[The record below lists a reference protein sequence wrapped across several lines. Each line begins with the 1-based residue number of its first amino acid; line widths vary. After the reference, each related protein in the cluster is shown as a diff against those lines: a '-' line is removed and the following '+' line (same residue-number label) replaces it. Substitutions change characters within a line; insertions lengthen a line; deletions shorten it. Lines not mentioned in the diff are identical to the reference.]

1 MTPLRHLLCRPQAS
15 SAKTAKLGLIFCSSL
30 ILAACQQSGVVPAGT
45 SAQTAT
51 PGTKQ
56 LPPVSKSVEQQTPV
70 APTIKPT
77 QVAALP
83 AAKEASV
90 PAPAKVASAA
100 VIAYVADTQAPAA
113 ETHQSSELESQSNN
127 STAAP
132 LLAQAYSQTPIAKPA
147 KVSPPVTASPPV
159 KTSPPTAE
167 QATHSDPQV
176 ALAVNT
182 LLAVPTANAFVEP
195 EPAPILDL
203 WQITVQH
210 YGLTQHSHGRVAAHD
225 QWYRKHT
232 EYMQRV
238 TKRSSRYY
246 HYVLN
251 KVLAAGMPA
260 EIALLPIVESGF
272 DTFAYSHGRA
282 AGAWQFIP
290 STGRMFGLK
299 QTWWYDGRRDVI
311 ASTEAAIAYL
321 QQLNAMFD
329 GDWLLALAAYN
340 GGPGTVSKAIKANK
354 KVGKATDYWSL
365 SLPKETMNYV
375 PKLLGL
381 SQVVA
386 DHAGTDKL
394 TSVTNQAY
402 FEVVDT
408 GTQIDLAQAAEL
420 AAVSVDEIYRL
431 NPGYN
436 QWATD
441 PEGPHR
447 LLVPISQAKLLRENL
462 AQLPA
467 NKRIAWQRY
476 IIQPGDSLLKL
487 SKQYQVSVDMIRSL
501 NNLQGNIIVAGKPLM
516 IPVAS
521 QDASAYS
528 LSAAQRVIKRQQQLS
543 RSNASNRV
551 IHKVAS
557 GDSLWTISKKY
568 KVTVKQIASWNKIGT
583 RSLLQIGQ
591 KLDIWPRVATTKL
604 TNGSRSVVKKLTY
617 KVRSGDNLSTI
628 AYRFNVTVK
637 DIQRWNSDLKKYL
650 QPGQKLTLYV
660 DVTKSRS

>member
-1 MTPLRHLLCRPQAS
+1 MTPFRCITLPSTIFTGTL
-15 SAKTAKLGLIFCSSL
+15 TKLTLVLCSSL
-30 ILAACQQSGVVPAGT
+30 VLVACEQNGVVSQSTNQQAVI
-45 SAQTAT
+45 T
-51 PGTKQ
+51 PSKQ
-56 LPPVSKSVEQQTPV
+56 LPTKSVKASNQVTATVEPST
-70 APTIKPT
+70 PT
-77 QVAALP
+77 QPSPSPLVQQSD
-83 AAKEASV
+83 KHQ
-90 PAPAKVASAA
+90 
-100 VIAYVADTQAPAA
+100 VIAYHVDEPETETDASNDHWSELDSEASQTTAA
-113 ETHQSSELESQSNN
+113 E
-127 STAAP
+127 
-132 LLAQAYSQTPIAKPA
+132 LLAKAYTETPAPTVATSTTETANEVEQT
-147 KVSPPVTASPPV
+147 
-159 KTSPPTAE
+159 
-167 QATHSDPQV
+167 SDPKV

-182 LLAVPTANAFVEP
+182 LLAEPTTKMFVEP

-203 WQITVQH
+203 WQITVQN
-210 YGLTQHSHGRVAAHD
+210 YGLTKHYHNRVDAHD
-225 QWYRKHT
+225 KWYRKHT

-251 KVLAAGMPA
+251 KVLAAGLPA

-329 GDWLLALAAYN
+329 GDWLLAIAAYN

-354 KVGKATDYWSL
+354 KQGKATDYWSL
-365 SLPKETMNYV
+365 SLPKETMHYV

-394 TSVTNQAY
+394 TSVANEAY
-402 FEVVDT
+402 FEVVNT
-408 GTQIDLAQAAEL
+408 GSQIDLAQAAEL

-447 LLVPISQAKLLRENL
+447 LLIPISQADLLRDNL
-462 AQLPA
+462 AKLPS

-487 SKQYQVSVDMIRSL
+487 SKQYQVSVEMIRTL
-501 NNLQGNIIVAGKPLM
+501 NNLQGNVIVAGKPLM

-521 QDASAYS
+521 KDASAYS

-543 RSNASNRV
+543 RTNAANRV
-551 IHKVAS
+551 VHEVAS

-583 RSLLQIGQ
+583 RSILQIGQ

-617 KVRSGDNLSTI
+617 QVRSGDNLSTI

-637 DIQRWNSDLKKYL
+637 DIQRWNTDLKKYL

>member
-1 MTPLRHLLCRPQAS
+1 MTSFRRFLCLSHLAS
-15 SAKTAKLGLIFCSSL
+15 VNYPRLAIIFCSSL
-30 ILAACQQSGVVPAGT
+30 VLAACEQNAVVPQANSSKST
-45 SAQTAT
+45 SVQVA
-51 PGTKQ
+51 KQ
-56 LPPVSKSVEQQTPV
+56 LPTTQAEAAINQSTESVTENVKT
-70 APTIKPT
+70 A
-77 QVAALP
+77 
-83 AAKEASV
+83 E
-90 PAPAKVASAA
+90 PAKQTM
-100 VIAYVADTQAPAA
+100 IAYQAEAPSQDAS
-113 ETHQSSELESQSNN
+113 EDHWSELDSEDSN
-127 STAAP
+127 STAAE
-132 LLAQAYSQTPIAKPA
+132 LLAKAYTDSPAKPA
-147 KVSPPVTASPPV
+147 SALAQTAQSE
-159 KTSPPTAE
+159 TT
-167 QATHSDPQV
+167 DPKV

-182 LLAVPTANAFVEP
+182 LLDQPTGNAFVEP
-195 EPAPILDL
+195 EPAPVLDL
-203 WQITVQH
+203 WQITVQN
-210 YGLTQHSHGRVAAHD
+210 YGLSHHYHNRVDAHD
-225 QWYRKHT
+225 KWYRKHT

-238 TKRSSRYY
+238 TNRSSRYY

-251 KVLAAGMPA
+251 KVLAAGLPA

-290 STGRMFGLK
+290 SPGRMFGLK

-354 KVGKATDYWSL
+354 KRGKPTDYWSL

-394 TSVTNQAY
+394 TTVANEAY
-402 FEVVDT
+402 FEVIDT
-408 GTQIDLAQAAEL
+408 GSQIDLAQAAEL
-420 AAVSVDEIYRL
+420 ASVSVDEIYRL

-447 LLVPISQAKLLRENL
+447 LLVPISQAALFRTNL
-462 AQLPA
+462 EQLPA

-487 SKQYQVSVDMIRSL
+487 SKQYQVSVEMIRTL
-501 NNLQGNIIVAGKPLM
+501 NNLQGNVIVAGKPLM

-521 QDASAYS
+521 KDASAYS

-543 RSNASNRV
+543 RTNAANRV
-551 IHKVAS
+551 VHEVAS

-604 TNGSRSVVKKLTY
+604 TSGSRSVVKKLTY
-617 KVRSGDNLSTI
+617 KVRSGDNLSAI

-637 DIQRWNSDLKKYL
+637 DIQRWNTDLKKYL

>member
-1 MTPLRHLLCRPQAS
+1 MTPFRSFPSLSHFATGN
-15 SAKTAKLGLIFCSSL
+15 SAKLAIVFSASL
-30 ILAACQQSGVVPAGT
+30 VLAACEQNGVVPANANG
-45 SAQTAT
+45 QTAAVT
-51 PGTKQ
+51 PAKQ
-56 LPPVSKSVEQQTPV
+56 LPEQPASEQPTKAIQQVAKANQATTGSEVISYQAEQHNQDASKDHWSELDSTDSNNTAAQLLAKAYAQEPNSQQPEAEVSTPV
-70 APTIKPT
+70 ATT
-77 QVAALP
+77 
-83 AAKEASV
+83 
-90 PAPAKVASAA
+90 
-100 VIAYVADTQAPAA
+100 
-113 ETHQSSELESQSNN
+113 
-127 STAAP
+127 
-132 LLAQAYSQTPIAKPA
+132 
-147 KVSPPVTASPPV
+147 
-159 KTSPPTAE
+159 
-167 QATHSDPQV
+167 DPKL

-182 LLAVPTANAFVEP
+182 LLDQPTANVFVEP

-203 WQITVQH
+203 WQITVQN
-210 YGLTQHSHGRVAAHD
+210 YGLTDHYHSRVDAHD
-225 QWYRKHT
+225 KWYRKHT

-238 TKRSSRYY
+238 TNRSSRYY

-251 KVLAAGMPA
+251 KVLAAGLPA

-321 QQLNAMFD
+321 QQLNGMFD
-329 GDWLLALAAYN
+329 GDWLLAIAAYN

-354 KVGKATDYWSL
+354 KRGKPTDYWSL
-365 SLPKETMNYV
+365 SLPKETMHYV

-394 TSVTNQAY
+394 TTVANEAY
-402 FEVVDT
+402 FEVIDT
-408 GTQIDLAQAAEL
+408 GSQIDLAQAAEL
-420 AAVSVDEIYRL
+420 ASVSVDEIYRL

-447 LLVPISQAKLLRENL
+447 LLVPISQAELFRSNL
-462 AQLPA
+462 EQLPA

-487 SKQYQVSVDMIRSL
+487 SKQYQVSVEMIRTL
-501 NNLQGNIIVAGKPLM
+501 NNLEGNVIVAGKPLM

-521 QDASAYS
+521 KDASAYS
-528 LSAAQRVIKRQQQLS
+528 LSAAQRVIKRQQQLT
-543 RSNASNRV
+543 RTNAANRV
-551 IHKVAS
+551 VHEVAS

-583 RSLLQIGQ
+583 RSILQIGQ

-604 TNGSRSVVKKLTY
+604 TSGSRSVVKKLTY

-637 DIQRWNSDLKKYL
+637 DIQRWNTDLKKYL
-650 QPGQKLTLYV
+650 QPGQKLTLFV

>member
-1 MTPLRHLLCRPQAS
+1 MTSFRSFLSLSSIAS
-15 SAKTAKLGLIFCSSL
+15 VNYPRLAIIFCSSL
-30 ILAACQQSGVVPAGT
+30 VLSACEQNGVVPQASNT
-45 SAQTAT
+45 KSTAAQV
-51 PGTKQ
+51 TKQ
-56 LPPVSKSVEQQTPV
+56 LPTTPTEAVVNEPTESVKESVTTEEPIKQT
-70 APTIKPT
+70 
-77 QVAALP
+77 
-83 AAKEASV
+83 
-90 PAPAKVASAA
+90 
-100 VIAYVADTQAPAA
+100 VIAYQAEEQVQDAS
-113 ETHQSSELESQSNN
+113 EDHWSELDSEDSN
-127 STAAP
+127 STAAE
-132 LLAQAYSQTPIAKPA
+132 LLAKAYTDSPETPETPETLKKPEPSLAEAAK
-147 KVSPPVTASPPV
+147 SET
-159 KTSPPTAE
+159 T
-167 QATHSDPQV
+167 DPKV

-182 LLAVPTANAFVEP
+182 LLDIPTGDAYVEP
-195 EPAPILDL
+195 EPAPVLDL
-203 WQITVQH
+203 WQITVQN
-210 YGLTQHSHGRVAAHD
+210 YGLSNHYHTRVDAHD
-225 QWYRKHT
+225 KWYRKHT

-238 TKRSSRYY
+238 TNRSSRYY

-251 KVLAAGMPA
+251 KVLAAGLPA

-321 QQLNAMFD
+321 QQLNTMFD
-329 GDWLLALAAYN
+329 GDWLLAIAAYN

-354 KVGKATDYWSL
+354 KRGKPTNYWSL

-394 TSVTNQAY
+394 TTVANEAY
-402 FEVVDT
+402 FEVIDT
-408 GTQIDLAQAAEL
+408 GSQIDLAQAAEL
-420 AAVSVDEIYRL
+420 ASVSVDEIYRL

-447 LLVPISQAKLLRENL
+447 LLLPISQAELFRTKLEK
-462 AQLPA
+462 LPA

-487 SKQYQVSVDMIRSL
+487 SKQYQVSVEMIRTL

-521 QDASAYS
+521 KDASAYS

-543 RSNASNRV
+543 RTNAANRIV
-551 IHKVAS
+551 HEVAS

-617 KVRSGDNLSTI
+617 QVRSGDNLSTI

-637 DIQRWNSDLKKYL
+637 DIQRWNTDLKKYL

>member
-1 MTPLRHLLCRPQAS
+1 MTPFRSFPSLSQFTTGN
-15 SAKTAKLGLIFCSSL
+15 SAKLAIVFCSSL
-30 ILAACQQSGVVPAGT
+30 VLSACEQNGVVPPNANT
-45 SAQTAT
+45 QTAVVT
-51 PGTKQ
+51 PAKQ
-56 LPPVSKSVEQQTPV
+56 LPAQAATEQPAEEVQLLAKTKQATTQPEVISYQAEQQTQDASEDHWSELDSADSNNTAAQLLAKAYASEPDSQQPEVEVTMPV
-70 APTIKPT
+70 ATT
-77 QVAALP
+77 
-83 AAKEASV
+83 
-90 PAPAKVASAA
+90 
-100 VIAYVADTQAPAA
+100 
-113 ETHQSSELESQSNN
+113 
-127 STAAP
+127 
-132 LLAQAYSQTPIAKPA
+132 
-147 KVSPPVTASPPV
+147 
-159 KTSPPTAE
+159 
-167 QATHSDPQV
+167 DPKL

-182 LLAVPTANAFVEP
+182 LLDQPTAKVFVEP

-203 WQITVQH
+203 WQITVQN
-210 YGLTQHSHGRVAAHD
+210 YGLTDHYHSRVDAHD
-225 QWYRKHT
+225 KWYRKHT

-238 TKRSSRYY
+238 TNRSSRYY

-251 KVLAAGMPA
+251 KVLAAGLPA

-321 QQLNAMFD
+321 QQLNGMFD
-329 GDWLLALAAYN
+329 GDWLLAIAAYN

-354 KVGKATDYWSL
+354 KRGKPTDYWSL

-394 TSVTNQAY
+394 TSVANEAY
-402 FEVVDT
+402 FEVIDT
-408 GTQIDLAQAAEL
+408 GSQIDLAQAAEL
-420 AAVSVDEIYRL
+420 AGVSVDEIYRL

-447 LLVPISQAKLLRENL
+447 LLVPISQAELFRSNL
-462 AQLPA
+462 EQLPA

-487 SKQYQVSVDMIRSL
+487 SKQYQVSVEMIRTL
-501 NNLQGNIIVAGKPLM
+501 NNLEGNVIVAGKPLM

-521 QDASAYS
+521 KDASAYS

-543 RSNASNRV
+543 RTNAANRV
-551 IHKVAS
+551 VHEVAS

-583 RSLLQIGQ
+583 RSVLQIGQ

-604 TNGSRSVVKKLTY
+604 TSGSRSVVKKLTY
-617 KVRSGDNLSTI
+617 KVRSGDNLSAI

-637 DIQRWNSDLKKYL
+637 DIQRWNTDLKKYL
-650 QPGQKLTLYV
+650 QPGQNLTLFV